1 MDFMNRNGQS
11 QQQGRAATTP
21 GAQAP
26 QQQHMPSAPQH
37 HDNGNG
43 GNFKKGFSWSRVPGW
58 LRVANVVLLFSI
70 TILALSL
77 VLLFRSSNPNEAKY
91 IVDNKYQAVFLNN
104 GQVYFGKV
112 TAMNNKYFS
121 LQNVFYLNSSSN
133 SSDSNKSTTDTSSNN
148 FTLVKLGCELHG
160 PYDQMVINREQVTF
174 WENLKDD
181 GQVVKTINEWVK
193 QNPSGQKCS
202 TTTNNSSQSSS
213 DSSSTQNAASS
224 SSTGTSSNTTT
235 GTNTGTTSTTN
246 KNQ

>member
-26 QQQHMPSAPQH
+26 QQQHMPSTPH
-37 HDNGNG
+37 HDNDNG
-43 GNFKKGFSWSRVPGW
+43 GNFKKSFSWSRVPGW

-121 LQNVFYLNSSSN
+121 LQNVFYLNSTSS
-133 SSDSNKSTTDTSSNN
+133 SSDKTTTSTDTSSNN

-202 TTTNNSSQSSS
+202 TTTNTSSQSSS
-213 DSSSTQNAASS
+213 DSSSTQNAATSS
-224 SSTGTSSNTTT
+224 TTGTSSNTTT
-235 GTNTGTTSTTN
+235 GTNTTTTN